1 MAALETPGA
10 WYGMIVDGLHV
21 DPAVLKLALRS
32 VARPMLVTDAMP
44 PIGGKRASFAL
55 QGRKITVKQGR
66 CTGPDGTLAGA
77 ALDMA
82 TAVRNCVGMLDMPL
96 TAALR
101 AASTE
106 PARFLGI
113 TDRLGRLSPGCRAD
127 MVALDPATVE
137 VLATWVAGETDR

>member
-1 MAALETPGA
+1 
-10 WYGMIVDGLHV
+10 
-21 DPAVLKLALRS
+21 
-32 VARPMLVTDAMP
+32 MP
-44 PIGGKRASFAL
+44 PVGGSRSRFTL
-55 QGRKITVKQGR
+55 QGREITVRDGR

-82 TAVRNCVGMLDMPL
+82 SAVRNAVRLLDMPL

-127 MVALDPATVE
+127 MVALDPDTVK
-137 VLATWVAGETDR
+137 VRATWLAGRKSE